1 MMPTNSRSNV
11 SFINVSVASTAFV
24 FSSSWTLPLYA
35 ALRGAVPSTATK
47 RPRRRSFRALIAASV
62 AVAVALVL
70 PLCLFAL
77 SDNSPVSTLQ
87 FFRFDGSL
95 NFIGLKCRAL
105 QAREKMRS

>member
-1 MMPTNSRSNV
+1 MLVVMFLN
-11 SFINVSVASTAFV
+11 ISVASTAFI

-35 ALRGAVPSTATK
+35 ALRGAVPPTATK

-77 SDNSPVSTLQ
+77 SDNLPVS
-87 FFRFDGSL
+87 
-95 NFIGLKCRAL
+95 AL
-105 QAREKMRS
+105 LSFCLTRP